1 MKIKQGDIVIV
12 TTGKDRGKS
21 GTVLRV
27 FPKIEKVLVEGVGMV
42 KKHQRAAG
50 RRQAGQI
57 IDRPSP
63 VHVSNVSI
71 KDPKSGKAT
80 RVGYTIADGK
90 KTRVAKASGNSI

>member
-50 RRQAGQI
+50 RRQGGQI